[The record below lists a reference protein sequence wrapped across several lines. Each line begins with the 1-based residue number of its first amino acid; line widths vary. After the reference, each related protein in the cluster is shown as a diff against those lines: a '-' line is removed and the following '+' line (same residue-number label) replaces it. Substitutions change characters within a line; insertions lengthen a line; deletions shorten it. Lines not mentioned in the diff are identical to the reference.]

1 MRELCLVKRLMVL
14 NRLQKCIR
22 SFDVLHVW
30 CTRIYFR
37 MLPIAKLNSLILCE
51 QIIFTTD
58 AMLLFAMAIHC
69 VKIVQIRSFFWSVF
83 SCIRTVY
90 GDLRSKSEK
99 VPYLDTFHAVLVFAS
114 RKVVSGEA
122 SCVTSTT
129 TGRKQTKVKTIIFG
143 DSIPKGIRYR
153 ESNQM
158 LKNGL
163 AQFKIFPGIASLP

>member
-1 MRELCLVKRLMVL
+1 M
-14 NRLQKCIR
+14 NLQRKM
-22 SFDVLHVW
+22 S
-30 CTRIYFR
+30 YFCKNQSVI
-37 MLPIAKLNSLILCE
+37 PKLARRPQVVVNNHTE
-51 QIIFTTD
+51 KQ
-58 AMLLFAMAIHC
+58 IHC

-163 AQFKIFPGIASLP
+163 AQFKIFPRIASLP

>member
-1 MRELCLVKRLMVL
+1 M
-14 NRLQKCIR
+14 NLQRKM
-22 SFDVLHVW
+22 S
-30 CTRIYFR
+30 YFCKNQSVI
-37 MLPIAKLNSLILCE
+37 PKLARRPQVVVNNHTE
-51 QIIFTTD
+51 KQ
-58 AMLLFAMAIHC
+58 IHC

>member
-1 MRELCLVKRLMVL
+1 M
-14 NRLQKCIR
+14 NLQRKM
-22 SFDVLHVW
+22 S
-30 CTRIYFR
+30 YFCKNQSVI
-37 MLPIAKLNSLILCE
+37 PKLARRPQVVVNNHTE
-51 QIIFTTD
+51 KQ
-58 AMLLFAMAIHC
+58 IHC

-122 SCVTSTT
+122 SCVMSTT

>member
-1 MRELCLVKRLMVL
+1 M
-14 NRLQKCIR
+14 NLQRKM
-22 SFDVLHVW
+22 S
-30 CTRIYFR
+30 YFCKNQSVI
-37 MLPIAKLNSLILCE
+37 PKLARRPQVVVNNHTE
-51 QIIFTTD
+51 KQ
-58 AMLLFAMAIHC
+58 IHC

-83 SCIRTVY
+83 SYIRTVY

-99 VPYLDTFHAVLVFAS
+99 VPYFDTFHAVLVFAS

-122 SCVTSTT
+122 SCVTSIT

-143 DSIPKGIRYR
+143 DSIPKGIRHR